1 MKQGSNNDKKL
12 YNVSMQGFRNEW
24 KYRLPMTDL
33 EIIQAR
39 LEALLSND
47 RHSDKH
53 GGYGVHSLY
62 FDDFFDSCAKE
73 NDGGTA
79 ERFKYR
85 IRFYNTYEGYLKLE
99 RKEKLFGRCRKKVSL
114 LTEEQYEGII
124 SGSAEEVFWNT
135 EDPLIR
141 QFCVDILTKGFA
153 PKAIVDYERI
163 PFVEPLTNVRVTLD
177 LNISA
182 SKEVD
187 RFLDLD
193 YLKIPLQKTGEHVL
207 EVKFDELLPGYI
219 KQAVTVPSM
228 VQTAFSKYYF
238 ARNLIQSTGGL

>member
-1 MKQGSNNDKKL
+1 
-12 YNVSMQGFRNEW
+12 
-24 KYRLPMTDL
+24 MTGTVTNMAAMECTACIL
-33 EIIQAR
+33 MI
-39 LEALLSND
+39 
-47 RHSDKH
+47 
-53 GGYGVHSLY
+53 SLTP
-62 FDDFFDSCAKE
+62 APRKM
-73 NDGGTA
+73 TA
-79 ERFKYR
+79 EPRNGLSTAFVFT
-85 IRFYNTYEGYLKLE
+85 IRT
-99 RKEKLFGRCRKKVSL
+99 KESL

-141 QFCVDILTKGFA
+141 QFCVDIMTKGFA